1 MTSRRFWP
9 LCIAL
14 LPLPLAA
21 QQPAGGAAVTGRI
34 ELVHELTIGAD
45 PSGPQYE
52 FAALGSATA
61 AKSGVVCVSA
71 FDGRNAEIRR
81 FDQAGRYRGTVGRR
95 GGGPGEYEILEGL
108 ALVGD
113 SLLVVFDAGQR
124 RLLLFDTAGTYRSQF
139 PVAGG
144 APGVGSSFA
153 TFADGTIGI
162 RSLTLPRGSSY
173 SATVA
178 TRLVRYSLAG
188 DVRDSVAVPSRTW
201 GKIEIGH
208 RSLGRRTSFAAESIF
223 VMLRDGGIALAH
235 TMAYSILVRPAGG
248 APFTITRGDRPLPI
262 EGRERADWEELAQL
276 VPRSAGRLTIP
287 RRKPLIRELLS
298 DDVGRL
304 WVGVYTIAAY
314 REPSPRTNA
323 STPRGLSM
331 WEHNAYDVFDQR
343 GRHLGR
349 LDLKPF
355 SKLLTIVGDRIWV
368 SEETEDGGSAL
379 VRYRMSMPEHR

>member
-1 MTSRRFWP
+1 MTCLRFW
-9 LCIAL
+9 LVCLLL

-21 QQPAGGAAVTGRI
+21 QLSGGTTSTSRI
-34 ELVHELTIGAD
+34 GLVHELTIGVD
-45 PSGPQYE
+45 QSGPEYE
-52 FAALGSATA
+52 FAGLGSAAA
-61 AKSGVVCVSA
+61 AKSGVVYVST

-81 FDQAGRYRGTVGRR
+81 FDQTGRYRGTVGRR
-95 GGGPGEYEILEGL
+95 GRGPGEYEILEGL
-108 ALVGD
+108 AVVGD
-113 SLLVVFDAGQR
+113 SLLAVFDVGQR
-124 RLLLFDTAGTYRSQF
+124 RLLLFDTAGTYRIQF

-144 APGVGSSFA
+144 VPGVGSSFA
-153 TFADGTIGI
+153 TFADGSIGI

-178 TRLVRYSLAG
+178 TRLVRYSLTG
-188 DVRDSVAVPSRTW
+188 NVRDSVAVPSRTW
-201 GKIEIGH
+201 GKIEVGH
-208 RSLGRRTSFAAESIF
+208 PSVGRRTSFTAESIF

-235 TMAYSILVRPAGG
+235 TMAYNILVRPAGG

-262 EGRERADWEELAQL
+262 EGRERADWEALAQL
-276 VPRSAGRLTIP
+276 VPRSAGGLTIP
-287 RRKPLIRELLS
+287 RRKPLLRELLT

-323 STPRGLSM
+323 SAPRGLSM
-331 WEHNAYDVFDQR
+331 WEHSAYDVFDQR

-368 SEETEDGGSAL
+368 SEEMEDGGSAL
-379 VRYRMSMPEHR
+379 VRYRLSMPEHR